1 MNKRPDIHCKTT
13 GSAPR
18 RYKIR
23 AAITPRMGIRR
34 PELDRNELKD
44 FEMTETAT
52 DQPFGELEIVH
63 LFHGAM
69 PTGVSVSCTGRIFV
83 NFPRWGDDVEFTVAE
98 IRDGEL
104 FAYPSQAFNDYSS
117 AADPRTLVSVQSIV
131 VDPADRLWILDTGS
145 PMFESTS
152 PGGPKLVRVDL
163 DRDEVAQTIV
173 FPSDVALST
182 TYLNDVRFDLR
193 RGRAGAAFITD
204 SSDQGRNG
212 LIVVD
217 LATGQS
223 WRRLDDHPS
232 TKGQAPPELRMIV
245 EGRQFLHRGPDGST
259 SPLTIGSD
267 GIAIS
272 ADGERL
278 YYCAL
283 SSRRWWS
290 VSVEA
295 LLDRD
300 LDDNAVAATVIDE
313 GDKGSAGDGMETD
326 AAGRLYVTDGE
337 HNAIHRRLAD
347 GTWETVVHDE
357 RLLWPDTL
365 SVAADKYLYVTANQF
380 YRQAMF
386 RGTDERRKPYVL
398 FRTRIGA
405 GPVKLR

>member
-1 MNKRPDIHCKTT
+1 
-13 GSAPR
+13 
-18 RYKIR
+18 
-23 AAITPRMGIRR
+23 
-34 PELDRNELKD
+34 
-44 FEMTETAT
+44 MTRTAT
-52 DQPFGELEIVH
+52 DQPLGELEIVH
-63 LFHGAM
+63 LFHDAM
-69 PTGVSVSCTGRIFV
+69 PTGVSVSRTGRIFV
-83 NFPRWGDDVEFTVAE
+83 NFPRGGDDVEFTVAE

-104 FAYPSQAFNDYSS
+104 VAYPSQAFNDYSS
-117 AADPRTLVSVQSIV
+117 AADPHALVSVQSIV

-145 PMFESTS
+145 PMFEPTS

-204 SSDQGRNG
+204 SSEPGGAGR
-212 LIVVD
+212 IVVG
-217 LATGQS
+217 LAPGQS
-223 WRRLDDHPS
+223 GRRRDDHPS

-245 EGRQFLHRGPDGST
+245 EGQQFFYRRQDGST
-259 SPLTIGSD
+259 SPLKIGSD

-272 ADGERL
+272 ADGARL

-283 SSRRWWS
+283 SSRQWWS

-295 LLDRD
+295 LFDRSRN
-300 LDDNAVAATVIDE
+300 DDAVAATVIDE

-347 GTWETVVHDE
+347 GTWETVAHDA

-380 YRQAMF
+380 YRHPMF
-386 RGTDERRKPYVL
+386 RGTDNRHKPYVL
-398 FRTRIGA
+398 FRIHVGS
-405 GPVKLR
+405 GPVELR

>member
-1 MNKRPDIHCKTT
+1 
-13 GSAPR
+13 
-18 RYKIR
+18 
-23 AAITPRMGIRR
+23 
-34 PELDRNELKD
+34 
-44 FEMTETAT
+44 MTETAT
-52 DQPFGELEIVH
+52 DQPLGELEIVH
-63 LFHGAM
+63 LFYGAM
-69 PTGVSVSCTGRIFV
+69 PTGVSVSHTGRIFI
-83 NFPRWGDDVEFTVAE
+83 NFPRWGDDVKFTVAE
-98 IRDGEL
+98 IRGGEL
-104 FAYPSQAFNDYSS
+104 IAYPSQAFNNCRGAS
-117 AADPRTLVSVQSIV
+117 DPEALVSVQSIV

-145 PMFESTS
+145 PMFEPTS

-163 DRDEVAQTIV
+163 DRDEIAQTIL
-173 FPSDVALST
+173 FPADVALPT

-217 LATGQS
+217 LDSGQS

-232 TKGQAPPELRMIV
+232 TKGEAPPDLRMIV
-245 EGRQFLHRGPDGST
+245 EGRQFLHREPDGST
-259 SPLTIGSD
+259 SALTIGSD

-300 LDDNAVAATVIDE
+300 LDDDAVAATVIDE

-347 GTWETVVHDE
+347 GTWETVAHDE

-380 YRQAMF
+380 YRHPMF
-386 RGTDERRKPYVL
+386 RGTDNRHKPYVL
-398 FRTRIGA
+398 FRIHVGS
-405 GPVKLR
+405 GPVELR